1 MAYMECKKSDK
12 IIDMECKPDEVY
24 KLFKKKS
31 LWKKDLIQE
40 KTGYCWLIA
49 VLNCISVYMKKKNR
63 DANYTFSV
71 RNLIIYDKLE
81 KANFFLEQV
90 YETRNE
96 PINSRSVIYVLANA
110 MTDKGNWRMAVNLIE
125 KYGLLPVDDVDKC
138 QIMRTA
144 NLNAIVSYLLKS
156 YAYVIR
162 EKYKEMTYAE
172 FNTLKEEVIS
182 EVRNIIFSYWGE
194 PINSVT
200 LYDGIGNRIYLT
212 QLEFYYKYVCFPFDE
227 YICIMSNGV
236 ESKMYLHEIA
246 LDQNVYNAPKQQ
258 LLNVGDKIF
267 LNAINTQVENGDVC
281 WIGIDAG
288 KFLFKDYGIY
298 DDGPFGII
306 EENILHSNDIKKIL
320 YDYKIASP
328 SHAVTLFD
336 ISSSQ
341 NGIWWRVQNNIIN
354 EYTNNANFYMSE
366 SWVMKYV
373 FIAAVKK
380 KYLQLDYENMMIKQ
394 TMPWDYFKIS

>member
-1 MAYMECKKSDK
+1 
-12 IIDMECKPDEVY
+12 
-24 KLFKKKS
+24 
-31 LWKKDLIQE
+31 
-40 KTGYCWLIA
+40 
-49 VLNCISVYMKKKNR
+49 
-63 DANYTFSV
+63 
-71 RNLIIYDKLE
+71 
-81 KANFFLEQV
+81 
-90 YETRNE
+90 
-96 PINSRSVIYVLANA
+96 
-110 MTDKGNWRMAVNLIE
+110 
-125 KYGLLPVDDVDKC
+125 
-138 QIMRTA
+138 
-144 NLNAIVSYLLKS
+144 
-156 YAYVIR
+156 
-162 EKYKEMTYAE
+162 
-172 FNTLKEEVIS
+172 
-182 EVRNIIFSYWGE
+182 
-194 PINSVT
+194 
-200 LYDGIGNRIYLT
+200 
-212 QLEFYYKYVCFPFDE
+212 
-227 YICIMSNGV
+227 MSNGV

-366 SWVMKYV
+366 SWIMKYV